1 MNKYKFIMFVA
12 CMLACIS
19 LTACGTE
26 TSTETSDTSLAIT
39 AVERSIQTTADT
51 ENTEVSEVS
60 ENLPSVPD
68 MTANLAENTNLG
80 HIIIN
85 GNDIPLDNTTLQ
97 DFIEATGLKICSEIT
112 VKDTDGYRFAGS
124 IFSYGDNISD
134 DVTRIAVEVADA
146 EGNLVE
152 NIKADNELYDTYY
165 IKGINISSSQTGKD
179 FEPLFH
185 MNIKAGMSREKI
197 QNIYGKGTEFVTA
210 HGSARAYVSDTWILI
225 VHYENDTAYEITLLK
240 K

>member
-1 MNKYKFIMFVA
+1 MNKFIMSFV
-12 CMLACIS
+12 CILACTS

-26 TSTETSDTSLAIT
+26 PIAETSDTSLAVN
-39 AVERSIQTTADT
+39 AVERNIQTVSDT
-51 ENTEVSEVS
+51 ENTEVSEIS

-68 MTANLAENTNLG
+68 ITANLAENTNLG

-85 GNDIPLDNTTLQ
+85 GNDIPLCNATLQ
-97 DFIEATGLKICSEIT
+97 YFIEATGLKMCSETIE
-112 VKDTDGYRFAGS
+112 KDSDGYRFVGN
-124 IFSYGDNISD
+124 IFSHGDNISD
-134 DVTRIAVEVADA
+134 DVTRIAVEVTDT

-152 NIKADNELYDTYY
+152 NITADNELYDTYY

-185 MNIKAGMSREKI
+185 MNVKTGISLEKI
-197 QNIYGKGTEFVTA
+197 QNIYGKGTVFSTS
-210 HGSARAYVSDTWILI
+210 HGNARVYATDNWVMI
-225 VHYENDTAYEITLLK
+225 VHYEDDTADEITLFK